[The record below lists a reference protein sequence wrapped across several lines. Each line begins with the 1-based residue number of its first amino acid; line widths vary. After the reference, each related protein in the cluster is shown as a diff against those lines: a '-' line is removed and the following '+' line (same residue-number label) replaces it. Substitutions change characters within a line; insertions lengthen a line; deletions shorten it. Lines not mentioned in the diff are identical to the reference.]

1 MPPRCHAASLS
12 SPAKRADL
20 AGWAGYGYCPS
31 HSRWYW
37 GAKLLLI
44 CSCDGT
50 VTGFGLANPKLFGEQ
65 KATRQMREDQSAN
78 RPAPGTAVVTDKG
91 LAGADTGESFA
102 GPDLGLVPDPPG
114 PQGRETTPP
123 VPELAAAAG

>member
-1 MPPRCHAASLS
+1 MPQPFPLVLGRQAA
-12 SPAKRADL
+12 ADL
-20 AGWAGYGYCPS
+20 
-31 HSRWYW
+31 HLRR
-37 GAKLLLI
+37 
-44 CSCDGT
+44 DR
-50 VTGFGLANPKLFGEQ
+50 TGFGLANPKLFGEQ

-91 LAGADTGESFA
+91 LAGADTGEFFA